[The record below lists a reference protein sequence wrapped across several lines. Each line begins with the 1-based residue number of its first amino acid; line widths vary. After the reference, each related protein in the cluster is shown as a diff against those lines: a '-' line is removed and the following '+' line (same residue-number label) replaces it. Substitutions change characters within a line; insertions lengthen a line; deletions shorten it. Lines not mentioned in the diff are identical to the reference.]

1 MPVKIGA
8 NPIIWSNDDMPSLGG
23 DISLETCLSE
33 AREAGIEGM
42 ELGNKFPRVVSDLK
56 AALSP
61 YGLELVSGWYSTDLL
76 IRSAEEEIERMQPHL
91 QLLKAL
97 GAPVFIAAETSNA
110 IHSDVSIPLSRRPV
124 LSDREWLEF
133 TRRMTLMADAVTA
146 EGLDFVYHH
155 HMGTVVQSRQD
166 IDTLMSLTG
175 PSVKLLLDTG
185 HALWGGSDPADL
197 AKVYRDRIGH
207 VHVKD
212 LRAINRAK
220 ADAEDWSFLQAIVWD
235 VFTVPGDGCIDYAKV
250 FAEIPDYSGWVV
262 IEAEQYSKDVSPLT
276 YVRMGRNH
284 LVNILSQ
291 TGHLS
296 CLRAS

>member
-124 LSDREWLEF
+124 LADREWPEF
-133 TRRMTLMADAVTA
+133 ARRMTLMADAVTA

-220 ADAEDWSFLQAIVWD
+220 ADAEDWSFLQAIIGD

-262 IEAEQYSKDVSPLT
+262 IEAEQYSKDVSPLI

>member
-97 GAPVFIAAETSNA
+97 GATVFIAAETSNA

-124 LSDREWLEF
+124 LADREWPEF
-133 TRRMTLMADAVTA
+133 ARRMTLMADAVAA

-197 AKVYRDRIGH
+197 AKVYRNRIGH

-220 ADAEDWSFLQAIVWD
+220 ADAEDWSFLQAIIGD

-250 FAEIPDYSGWVV
+250 FAKIPDYSGWVV

>member
-1 MPVKIGA
+1 MPIKIGA

-42 ELGNKFPRVVSDLK
+42 ELGNKFPRVVSQLK
-56 AALSP
+56 AALAP

-76 IRSAEEEIERMQPHL
+76 IHSAEEEIERMQPHL

-124 LSDREWLEF
+124 LSDREWPEF
-133 TRRMTLMADAVTA
+133 ARRMTLMADAVTA

-185 HALWGGSDPADL
+185 HALWGGSDPTDL
-197 AKVYRDRIGH
+197 ARVYRDRIGH

-212 LRAINRAK
+212 LRAVNRAK
-220 ADAEDWSFLQAIVWD
+220 ADAEDWSFLQAIIGD

-250 FAEIPDYSGWVV
+250 FAEIPDYSDWVV

>member
-1 MPVKIGA
+1 
-8 NPIIWSNDDMPSLGG
+8 
-23 DISLETCLSE
+23 
-33 AREAGIEGM
+33 M
-42 ELGNKFPRVVSDLK
+42 ELGNKFPRVGSNLK

-76 IRSAEEEIERMQPHL
+76 IRSAEEEIERMQSHL

-97 GAPVFIAAETSNA
+97 GATVFIAAETSNA

-124 LSDREWLEF
+124 LSDREWPEF
-133 TRRMTLMADAVTA
+133 ARRMTLMADAVTA

-185 HALWGGSDPADL
+185 HALWGGSDLADL

-220 ADAEDWSFLQAIVWD
+220 ADAEDWSFLQAIVGD

>member
-1 MPVKIGA
+1 MSVRIGA
-8 NPIIWSNDDMPSLGG
+8 NPIIWSNDDMPLLGG
-23 DISLETCLSE
+23 KISLETCLSE

-42 ELGNKFPRVVSDLK
+42 ELGNKFPRTASELETVLTS
-56 AALSP
+56 
-61 YGLELVSGWYSTDLL
+61 YGLKLVSGWYSTELL

-110 IHSDVSIPLSRRPV
+110 IHSDVSIPLSHRPV
-124 LSDREWLEF
+124 LENEAWLEF
-133 TRRMTLMADAVTA
+133 GRRMTLMADAVAA

-166 IDTLMSLTG
+166 IDDLMRLTG

-185 HALWGGSDPADL
+185 HALWGGSDPAEL
-197 AKVYRDRIGH
+197 AKVYRNRIRH

-212 LRAINRAK
+212 LRPEKRAK
-220 ADAEDWSFLQAIVWD
+220 ADREDWSFLQAVMGD

-250 FAEIPDYSGWVV
+250 FSEIPEYYGWVV
-262 IEAEQYSKDVSPLT
+262 LEAEQYSEEISPLT

-291 TGHLS
+291 TGHMS

>member
-1 MPVKIGA
+1 MPIKIGA

-42 ELGNKFPRVVSDLK
+42 ELGNKFPRVGSNLK

-76 IRSAEEEIERMQPHL
+76 IRSAEEEIERMQSHL

-97 GAPVFIAAETSNA
+97 GATVFIAAETSNA

-124 LSDREWLEF
+124 LSDREWPEF
-133 TRRMTLMADAVTA
+133 ARRMTLMADAVTA

-185 HALWGGSDPADL
+185 HALWGGSDLADL

-220 ADAEDWSFLQAIVWD
+220 ADAEDWSFLQAIVGD

>member
-1 MPVKIGA
+1 MAIRIGA

-42 ELGNKFPRVVSDLK
+42 ELGNKFPTTASELESVLAS
-56 AALSP
+56 
-61 YGLELVSGWYSTDLL
+61 YGLELISGWYSTELL
-76 IRSAEEEIERMQPHL
+76 VRSAEEEIERMQPHL
-91 QLLKAL
+91 RLLKAL

-124 LSDREWLEF
+124 LAEKEWPEF
-133 TRRMTLMADAVTA
+133 ARCMTLMADAVA
-146 EGLDFVYHH
+146 AAGLDFVYHH

-166 IDTLMSLTG
+166 IDALMTLTG

-185 HALWGGSDPADL
+185 HALWGGSDPAEL
-197 AKVYRDRIGH
+197 AKVYRDRIRH

-212 LRAINRAK
+212 LRPANRAT
-220 ADAEDWSFLQAIVWD
+220 ADAEDWSFLQAIMGD
-235 VFTVPGDGCIDYAKV
+235 VFTVPGDGCIDYRKV

-262 IEAEQYSKDVSPLT
+262 LEAEQYSKEVSPLT
-276 YVRMGRNH
+276 YARMGRNY
-284 LVNILSQ
+284 LINLLSQ

>member
-1 MPVKIGA
+1 
-8 NPIIWSNDDMPSLGG
+8 
-23 DISLETCLSE
+23 
-33 AREAGIEGM
+33 
-42 ELGNKFPRVVSDLK
+42 
-56 AALSP
+56 
-61 YGLELVSGWYSTDLL
+61 
-76 IRSAEEEIERMQPHL
+76 MQPHL

-110 IHSDVSIPLSRRPV
+110 IHSDVSIPLSQRPV
-124 LSDREWLEF
+124 LVDSEWSEF
-133 TRRMTLMADAVTA
+133 ARRMTLMADAVTA

-220 ADAEDWSFLQAIVWD
+220 ADAEDWSFLQAIIGD

-291 TGHLS
+291 TGHLL